1 MSLLPSHYSDY
12 NTSRFRKGLMV
23 WGTAAFFYF
32 FQFILRVSPNA
43 CADSIMTNLAIDATT
58 LGGVIG
64 FYYTGYTLMQI
75 PAGVILDRIGVRLP
89 VVLGMIL
96 CSLGVVVFAFAKS
109 LVILSIA
116 RFIMGFGSAF
126 ALLSSIKLVS
136 VWFRPR
142 IMSVFI
148 GLTLL
153 AGTIGA
159 VVGGAPLTLLFDY
172 IGWKITL
179 LFLAGCGFIHALLS
193 WFILAN
199 EQRPEPRVEKAVKQD
214 NHSLMIVNAF
224 SQTLKNPFTYF
235 IGIYGM
241 VMYLPLS
248 GFCDLW
254 GASFIEDVYGV
265 SRLQATSISSCV
277 YIGMGIG
284 APLWPLIHARFNKY
298 GLEMALSAL
307 LTCLC
312 FALAFYVILPN
323 LVILQSLLFAGGVAL
338 SGQFLCYA
346 AVTQFNCTSRTGIAT
361 GIHNMMCMMSGVIA
375 QPLIGFF
382 MDKQG
387 RVEGIEAIIF
397 THSAYKAGFSV
408 IIGGLVL
415 ALLMIFLS
423 RLDLRKLSLLA
434 KA

>member
-1 MSLLPSHYSDY
+1 
-12 NTSRFRKGLMV
+12 
-23 WGTAAFFYF
+23 
-32 FQFILRVSPNA
+32 
-43 CADSIMTNLAIDATT
+43 
-58 LGGVIG
+58 
-64 FYYTGYTLMQI
+64 
-75 PAGVILDRIGVRLP
+75 
-89 VVLGMIL
+89 VLGMIL

-116 RFIMGFGSAF
+116 RFMMGFGSAF

-153 AGTIGA
+153 AGTVGA

-172 IGWKITL
+172 IGWKTTL
-179 LFLAGCGFIHALLS
+179 VFLAGCGFIHALLS
-193 WFILAN
+193 WFVLAD
-199 EQRPEPRVEKAVKQD
+199 ERRSEHGAEKAEKAVKQD
-214 NHSLMIVNAF
+214 NHSSLIIDAF
-224 SQTLKNPFTYF
+224 SQTLKSPFTYF

-284 APLWPLIHARFNKY
+284 SPLWPLIHTRFNKY
-298 GLEMALSAL
+298 GLEMASSAF

-323 LVILQSLLFAGGVAL
+323 LFVLQVLLFAGGVAL
-338 SGQFLCYA
+338 SGQFLCFA

-361 GIHNMMCMMSGVIA
+361 GIHNMLCMLSGVIA

-382 MDKQG
+382 MDMQG
-387 RVEGIEAIIF
+387 RVEGVEAIIF
-397 THSAYKAGFSV
+397 THSAYRAGFSV

-423 RLDLRKLSLLA
+423 RIDLRKLSLLA